1 MTKMVQ
7 WLQCVEADRAMGLP
21 SGESVLVFSS
31 YIVWY
36 LFLAGTAAGAFVV
49 ASACSASDALRQTD
63 DSEEVAVRAQAG
75 FLAAPVIIAFA
86 ALFLLLDL
94 GSPER
99 AWLVVLSPFESI
111 VSTGAW
117 LVALFFALSA
127 AVAVCGL
134 VMRRIPPWFLW
145 LAWIVGSALAFGVMT
160 YTGLLLSDMVSIDFW
175 HSWLLPVLFVAS
187 SLATG
192 LALVLAFGVLAS
204 GGKRSTSC
212 CLWKASGFAGIAE
225 SLVVILFFCNR
236 YGYSDAARASCD
248 MLFTGDLAGF
258 FWAGVVGCGMLVPL
272 VLHVLHRSAH
282 NEAFVF
288 AASAGVL
295 VGGFF
300 VRFCIVGAALYSPL
314 AIGGFA

>member
-1 MTKMVQ
+1 
-7 WLQCVEADRAMGLP
+7 MGLP

-49 ASACSASDALRQTD
+49 ASACSAYDALRQTD
-63 DSEEVAVRAQAG
+63 DSEEVAVRVQAG

-86 ALFLLLDL
+86 ALFLFLDL

-117 LVALFFALSA
+117 LVALFF
-127 AVAVCGL
+127 
-134 VMRRIPPWFLW
+134 
-145 LAWIVGSALAFGVMT
+145 AFGVMT

-187 SLATG
+187 SFATG

-212 CLWKASGFAGIAE
+212 CLWKASGFVGIAE
-225 SLVVILFFCNR
+225 ALVVILLFCTR

-258 FWAGVVGCGMLVPL
+258 FWTGVVGCGMLVPL
-272 VLHVLHRSAH
+272 VLHALHRSAH